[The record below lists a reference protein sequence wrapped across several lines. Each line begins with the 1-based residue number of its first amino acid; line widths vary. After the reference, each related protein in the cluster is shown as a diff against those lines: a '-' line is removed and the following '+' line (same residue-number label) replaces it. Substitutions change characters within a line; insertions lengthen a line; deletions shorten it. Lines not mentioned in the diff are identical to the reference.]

1 MNRTLLIAMAAVLT
15 VSVSARAAE
24 NPATGTWEWTY
35 NTKDPNDPK
44 KAVVA
49 TVAVK
54 LVQDGEKLTGAF
66 VERAGTEAPI
76 TEGKIAA
83 DGTLSFTVTRQ
94 IAGEQRVFKYR
105 GKLEKDTIT
114 GKIDFIKGDKV
125 SPRDWEAK
133 RAK

>member
-1 MNRTLLIAMAAVLT
+1 MARALSIALVV
-15 VSVSARAAE
+15 VSVVAASARAAE

-54 LVQDGEKLTGAF
+54 LVQDGEKLTGVF
-66 VERAGTEAPI
+66 VERGGGEAPV
-76 TEGKIAA
+76 TDGKIAA

-133 RAK
+133 RQ